1 MEAGFL
7 SGDASGNS
15 SFYGPT
21 DNPGFTDMSDTALS
35 KKMAEEAAGV
45 ETKSGG
51 GQYSDLKY
59 LSRLELGSC
68 WFAIDIDKRESL
80 YKYCTE
86 DHNAAQKMTRRLFD
100 PLRQHYVLFER
111 FPNILI
117 GYEFVDDAY
126 VARANVPDGMKNGD
140 VVITCTRQKDGS
152 KGHMCV
158 TVIND
163 GYVDMFDP
171 NGPNDL
177 LEVWKKAVAAAAGL
191 KYKTQAESRF
201 RQKPQALINEDYI
214 KGSIEGDPWAEIAA
228 RSENGMCQIISA
240 VKIWSIVKDGDKME
254 SMADKDSINAYY
266 NQVRKFNVNKIFGD
280 RESVNLS
287 GFDDIQEWMVEL
299 SMMLGLPLEDGRIF
313 AIRGPLVSTAPES
326 TDSLEPTLVEF
337 CTIYPESRYGPTN
350 AYRAS
355 ACITNS
361 MHKTLYTFMND
372 GVEEAVAVL
381 SDIQLLQNRNH
392 TLPIICLEGDN
403 LIRTPV
409 VQDLFPLP
417 TSFHLRLVQV
427 VEQISKHQNL
437 EESIEELMDHLRTTM
452 IRQYNNKALENP
464 AAEEKTRYTDTRVA
478 ELFARF

>member
-7 SGDASGNS
+7 SGEASGDS
-15 SFYGPT
+15 SFYGPM
-21 DNPGFTDMSDTALS
+21 DNPDTALP
-35 KKMAEEAAGV
+35 KKMAEEAPGV
-45 ETKSGG
+45 KTISGG

-68 WFAIDIDKRESL
+68 WFAIDIDNQESL
-80 YKYCTE
+80 HNNCTR
-86 DHNAAQKMTRRLFD
+86 DHDAAQAMTRRLFD
-100 PLRQHYVLFER
+100 PLRERYVPFKR

-117 GYEFVDDAY
+117 GYKFVDGAY

-140 VVITCTRQKDGS
+140 VVVTCTRQKDGS
-152 KGHMCV
+152 TGHMCV
-158 TVIND
+158 TVVDD

-171 NGPNDL
+171 NGPNDR

-214 KGSIEGDPWAEIAA
+214 KGSIEGDPWATIAA
-228 RSENGMCQIISA
+228 RENNGMCQIISA

-266 NQVRKFNVNKIFGD
+266 NQVRKFKINKIFGD

-299 SMMLGLPLEDGRIF
+299 SMMLGLPLEEGRIF

-355 ACITNS
+355 ACITSS
-361 MHKTLYTFMND
+361 MHKALYTFMND

-381 SDIQLLQNRNH
+381 SEIQLLQNRNH

-427 VEQISKHQNL
+427 VEHIIEQENL
-437 EESIEELMDHLRTTM
+437 EESIEELMDRLRTT
-452 IRQYNNKALENP
+452 IIQQYNNEALENP
-464 AAEEKTRYTDTRVA
+464 VAEGKTRYTDTRVA
-478 ELFARF
+478 QLFARF